1 MSRDTRQFWAI
12 ILSGVMLITGCAP
25 SRTFYFFE
33 DGDLSHYKGVATQL
47 EVPDVDGCTLD
58 EVRYATTPITL
69 ENYEN
74 FTAENFWDLSLEE
87 TVRIA
92 MTNSKVVRQ
101 VVVPRTTA
109 SVPVVGQS
117 PESLLRGA
125 GAAGD
130 GVATVYDP
138 AIQETNPTGG
148 FGGVGVEAALS
159 AFDAQLSS
167 SILWSR
173 NERPN
178 NRIVNPTV
186 DLFQPLNSVS
196 ENATF
201 QAQIAKTAASGGQ
214 FFARNNTIYTGNNT
228 PTRAAPSDYL
238 TNFELGVSQPLLQGN
253 GVLFNRIAGP
263 NGQPGLY
270 NGVVIARIN
279 NDITL
284 ANFEISVHNLVR
296 QIEDAYWELHFAYR
310 ALDADRRGR
319 DALREYYETIAAKRE
334 VGIEQGDEIPFSQV
348 LSEYYQFE
356 AQLKSTLRDLL
367 TAENRLRYLMG
378 LAASDGRLIRP
389 TDTPTTAPYVLDW
402 NEIHWEAQGRN
413 VSLRAQRWE
422 VKRREMELIASRNFL
437 LPRLDAVALYR
448 WLGAGD
454 QLIDP
459 NGRGVFPYEGSD
471 AFSTLMDGN
480 YQEWELGLNFNMPL
494 GFRRELAGV
503 RNAQLQLT
511 RERALLQDQE
521 LEVSHLLAEAYRN
534 LQSDLDLV
542 RARFSAWMSAKRE
555 TFYVR
560 TRIEVGQGVQ
570 ADQGRDLYRDLRDAT
585 RREAVAERDYYRA
598 VINYN
603 RSITE
608 VHYRKGSL
616 LEYNGIYLAES
627 IWPGKAYYDAKE
639 RARERD
645 AGLYIDYGTTRPQVF
660 SRGAVDQ
667 CFWGGQASVDEL
679 TPTPQPLFGDEQ
691 QPAQQPEQQP
701 RPQQPP
707 QPPLPGPNNNS
718 PLDLQPGLPSPQGS
732 SAATPTVW
740 PASLAAGSPSGRA
753 TLRQPLPP
761 DRMLRRV
768 AAGYHLT

>member
-1 MSRDTRQFWAI
+1 MSRDTRNFWAI
-12 ILSGVMLITGCAP
+12 VLSGVMLVSGCAP
-25 SRTFYFFE
+25 SRTYYFFE
-33 DGDLSHYKGVATQL
+33 DGDLSHYKGVATEL

-69 ENYEN
+69 ENYEK
-74 FTAENFWDLSLEE
+74 FTAEDFWDLSLEE

-92 MTNSKVVRQ
+92 MINSKVVRQ

-109 SVPVVGQS
+109 SVPIVGQS
-117 PESLLRGA
+117 PENLLRGA

-130 GVATVYDP
+130 GIATVYDP

-167 SILWSR
+167 NILWSR
-173 NERPN
+173 TERPN
-178 NRIVNPTV
+178 NRVV
-186 DLFQPLNSVS
+186 DELIDQFQPLNTLQ

-201 QAQIAKTAASGGQ
+201 QAQIAKTAASGGR
-214 FFARNNTIYTGNNT
+214 FFARNNTIYTNSNT
-228 PTRAAPSDYL
+228 PTRAVPSDYY
-238 TNFELGVSQPLLQGN
+238 TDFELGVTQPLLQGN

-263 NGQPGLY
+263 NSQPGLY

-319 DALREYYETIAAKRE
+319 DALREYYETIAAKRR
-334 VGIEQGDEIPFSQV
+334 VGIQEGDEIPFSQV

-448 WLGAGD
+448 WLGQGD

-471 AFSTLMDGN
+471 AFATLTDGN
-480 YQEWELGLNFNMPL
+480 YQEWELGFNFNMPL

-503 RNAQLQLT
+503 RNAQLQLA
-511 RERALLQDQE
+511 RERAILQDQE

-534 LQSDLDLV
+534 LQSDHDLV

-570 ADQGRDLYRDLRDAT
+570 PMEGRDLYRDLRDAT

-616 LEYNGIYLAES
+616 LEYNSIYLAES
-627 IWPGKAYYDAKE
+627 LWPGKAYYDAKE

-645 AGLYIDYGTTRPQVF
+645 AALFIDYGTTRPQVF
-660 SRGAVDQ
+660 SRGDVDQ
-667 CFWGGQASVDEL
+667 CFWGDRRDAAQL
-679 TPTPQPLFGDEQ
+679 TPTPQPLFPEPQEQ
-691 QPAQQPEQQP
+691 EPQSQ
-701 RPQQPP
+701 PQQ
-707 QPPLPGPNNNS
+707 QEPLPTLPGERNDS
-718 PLDLQPGLPSPQGS
+718 PLDRQPPFPLPRDGN
-732 SAATPTVW
+732 AAHLPGW
-740 PASLAAGSPSGRA
+740 PAQLAAGSERLSRHERPWTPEGRF
-753 TLRQPLPP
+753 RQAGAQ
-761 DRMLRRV
+761 RAV
-768 AAGYHLT
+768 A